1 MVEPEVAAS
10 RGPGLTFGP
19 GLSWPNGEGISIPL
33 LFGLLSIALFPMRR
47 EHAPCKGGGEFTKE
61 MNYAYGFHFLDE

>member
-1 MVEPEVAAS
+1 MAAS

-47 EHAPCKGGGEFTKE
+47 EHAPCKGGGGSSQKK
-61 MNYAYGFHFLDE
+61 